1 MDSGIRVMIVTLYQ
15 PLATQA
21 RLARAAPGGAGN
33 PAAARCRAELDLG
46 GADTR
51 GYTAVSIAPSELS

>member
-15 PLATQA
+15 PSATQA
-21 RLARAAPGGAGN
+21 RLARAAPGGGEPRSGAV
-33 PAAARCRAELDLG
+33 AALLDLG